1 MEVTWIFTLIF
12 SLVILLIFTEVIH
25 RTLAA
30 LIGAVLTIWFGLQY
44 KVFTYEEIFQFI
56 DLNTIIFIIGVFI
69 IISVLESSGIFH
81 FIGLKVVNIVGT
93 NPKIL
98 LITLTLLTALF
109 SFFIENIPTMLI
121 LGSLTIIIM
130 KNLNYDP
137 TPYLIA
143 EFIGVDIG
151 GLALLISSVPN
162 IIVGS
167 VTRISFSEFMLT
179 SLPFVAISLLISI
192 FLLLIILKKDIE
204 KEKIKILEKYDA
216 WTAVKDKRVFY
227 RSLILFI
234 IILITFFFY
243 EKLGVGMEIIAFVGG
258 VILLL
263 ISGVSI
269 EETFR
274 HIDWTTIFFLS
285 GFFIIIGGIEKA
297 GLLEAI
303 ASQIVLIAKNDI
315 LYISF
320 LLLWVSGLA
329 SGVMDN
335 IPVTITLIRVTNEIS
350 NIIKTNINP
359 LWWSIIFGANL
370 GGILTAIASPAGIIA
385 MGILEKEDYPVS
397 PLKFMKK
404 SAPICI
410 ILLIVATLYI
420 FIRFFI

>member
-12 SLVILLIFTEVIH
+12 SLVILLIFTEIIH

-44 KVFTYEEIFQFI
+44 RVFTYEEISHFI
-56 DLNTIIFIIGVFI
+56 DLNTIIFIISVFI
-69 IISVLESSGIFH
+69 MISVLERSGIFH
-81 FIGLKVVNIVGT
+81 FISLKIVNIVGA
-93 NPKIL
+93 NPTRL

-121 LGSLTIIIM
+121 LGSLTIILM
-130 KNLNYDP
+130 KNLNYNP

-167 VTRISFSEFMLT
+167 AAHISFSEFTLI
-179 SLPFVAISLLISI
+179 SFPFVIISLLISI
-192 FLLLIILKKDIE
+192 FLILIFLKEDIE
-204 KEKIKILEKYDA
+204 KEEIKKLEKYDA
-216 WTAVKDKRVFY
+216 WSAVKDKKVFY

-234 IILITFFFY
+234 IILITFFFH
-243 EKLGVGMEIIAFVGG
+243 EKLGVGMEIISFIGG

-263 ISGVSI
+263 ISGVNI

-303 ASQIVLIAKNDI
+303 ASQIVLIAKNDM

-359 LWWSIIFGANL
+359 LWWSVIFGANL

-385 MGILEKEDYPVS
+385 MGILEKEGYPVS

>member
-12 SLVILLIFTEVIH
+12 SLVILLIFTEIIH

-44 KVFTYEEIFQFI
+44 RVFTYEEISHFI
-56 DLNTIIFIIGVFI
+56 DLNTIIFIISVFI
-69 IISVLESSGIFH
+69 MISVLERSGIFH
-81 FIGLKVVNIVGT
+81 FISLKIVNIVGA
-93 NPKIL
+93 NPTRL

-121 LGSLTIIIM
+121 LGSLTIILM

-167 VTRISFSEFMLT
+167 AAHISFSEFTLI
-179 SLPFVAISLLISI
+179 SFPFVIISLLISI
-192 FLLLIILKKDIE
+192 FLILIFLKEDIE
-204 KEKIKILEKYDA
+204 KEEIKKLEKYDA
-216 WTAVKDKRVFY
+216 WSAVKDKKVFY

-234 IILITFFFY
+234 IVLITFFFH
-243 EKLGVGMEIIAFVGG
+243 EKLGVGMEIISFIGG

-263 ISGVSI
+263 ISGVNI

-303 ASQIVLIAKNDI
+303 ASQIVLIAKNDM

-359 LWWSIIFGANL
+359 LWWSVIFGANL

-385 MGILEKEDYPVS
+385 MGILEKEGYPVS